1 MIYKK
6 NGRWEMV
13 INAEIDGA
21 GSKRRDRRSTPND
34 DELRRGRIRRRLE
47 DRIEELRMEMEDL
60 W

>member
-1 MIYKK
+1 
-6 NGRWEMV
+6 MV
-13 INAEIDGA
+13 INAEIDGQ

-47 DRIEELRMEMEDL
+47 DTIEELRMEMEDL